1 MSAPLFDPTAAPV
14 SREVKIAPRPLRLD
28 GLRIGLVENTK
39 FNSDV
44 LLRRL
49 ADRLGRRHGMTL
61 ARMVRKRSPSHEV
74 GRGRARGAPSSERLR
89 RLGNR
94 RLRVVL
100 VEQCARRDPLRAS
113 GRAGHRDRDRT
124 LPSYGRSDGVELG
137 HVGLPLPRRAAPDRQ
152 PGDKELDARADRLV
166 EQVLALLGGTD

>member
-1 MSAPLFDPTAAPV
+1 MSTPLFDPTAAPV

-74 GRGRARGAPSSERLR
+74 DGAALE
-89 RLGNR
+89 
-94 RLRVVL
+94 
-100 VEQCARRDPLRAS
+100 ALRAQSDFVVS
-113 GRAGHRDRDRT
+113 GI
-124 LPSYGRSDGVELG
+124 
-137 HVGLPLPRRAAPDRQ
+137 
-152 PGDKELDARADRLV
+152 GD
-166 EQVLALLGGTD
+166 